1 MKTFWATFC
10 ENPREETFV
19 PFYERSKGIVYTI
32 CRRVLCD
39 EDDAQDAF
47 QGVYDRLLAVAGCPE
62 ERRKVEDVEAFV
74 RRLAVREADRLRK
87 ARQRRLTKELAMNPL
102 PECVASQPSVRDQ
115 IEAQLQRAR
124 IEALVATLPDRY
136 RLPILLHYFDGMTH
150 EQVAQA
156 LGLSLLT
163 VRTQMYRALKKLR
176 PLLRRAGMGEASMV
190 FAGLA
195 VSAALMNPPAA
206 LSASVVLAHA
216 QAAALAG
223 ASGAAAAA
231 ATAAATTAVSSGWLA
246 SSLWSSLTG
255 IILMKMKIVVLGL
268 VCLIAI
274 LTLFVVADRSE
285 RSPGMNPPA
294 SPDAALS
301 SSDLPSIPQVSSLL
315 TDAPAALAT
324 PLPLPQAEIESLT
337 TLPDSPTTG
346 PRAIVSGRV
355 FLAPDHVPAAGAI
368 VEALVKD
375 SDPDRSWLMR
385 SIMPYQTIGT
395 THTDSQ
401 GRYRIVVP
409 DQKYWW
415 QLRASRPASATVV
428 VRMIRENP
436 QSLEGFDLAPGLP
449 RRMTRDIV
457 LPPASELR
465 GRVVDE
471 KDRPVEKATIYVIAP
486 ERMGQTNTE
495 RQSHAVA
502 DAVGEF
508 SLDDVPAGNLEVY
521 AIASGF
527 SPVREI
533 HTAPNSEVRIRLSA
547 EGASIS
553 GRVFHAESGKA
564 IGGLSL
570 SALPAGNAWRM
581 REMMGDWFHATTASD
596 GTFCFERLA
605 PGEYSLVENS
615 KTLDFA
621 KDQEINTEK
630 ILLAA
635 REKRENLE
643 LFLTDATADGKE
655 REATHSLPVTRLSGR
670 VLHPQ
675 GFPLA
680 DGMLEVYQAHGL
692 GGHPRGGLHPLDA
705 DGQFDVEVAQS
716 RMVRLV
722 ARARGFAPSP
732 SEVLSVADT
741 PITGI
746 QIHLVSG
753 FSILGTVVDSLGQPV
768 SYADIRVVDQVQM
781 ESSSIGFFRWTASSD
796 RDGKF
801 LLADLPAGKVFLNV
815 ERKGFA
821 YLQQEVILDDKQP
834 VASIRLVLDPGH
846 SLAGRV
852 TDDLGDPV
860 EEAEVRVSL
869 PSAYPPTPGKIFRFY
884 VGDSDADG
892 FYRIE
897 GIPDGDTYHVAATE
911 GDMAD
916 VRTLTRLDNDNEDF
930 VLRPKDKPYLLGTV
944 VDRRTRAP
952 ISDFRV
958 SIEGYCY
965 AEKDPDNPGV
975 FRMKGHNDWD
985 TCKITL
991 SAEGY
996 ATAHDIPIRL
1006 SRDSRHARRVF
1017 ELGPGMAISGRVV
1030 AGEVK
1035 TPQSGIRIR
1044 LRSSEN
1050 QQEGQTVAERISDV
1064 DGKFEFQNIASG
1076 EYSIVV
1082 EAETPWIPL
1091 KTYLLVKPDEP
1102 LDMGDMELGGGAT
1115 IQGRVI
1121 HRPNDQ
1127 GVPDMPVVLGIDGSP
1142 HRTSVTDADGRFAFT
1157 ALPNDTY
1164 HVSVDSI
1171 SLKSHSWNI
1180 PANSNY
1186 DLLFVVGDTTLQGRI
1201 VRKDLLN
1208 IHAVEIFPWE
1218 DRNKFPPI
1226 FRSPRLESDG
1236 RFVLKG
1242 LAPGRYGII
1251 IRHANYAAFYA
1262 PPYWEIFDVP
1272 PTGVFEKVFAIPTG
1286 RIVGR
1291 VVNARDEGVARATVS
1306 VNVPDAPADSHD
1318 SQFEIIAKDD
1328 GGFIIEEMK
1337 EGLYDLTVT
1346 HGALG
1351 QTTVRGVAVPANG
1364 DSLPVEARFDTR

>member
-1 MKTFWATFC
+1 MKTFWASFC
-10 ENPREETFV
+10 ENPREETFL
-19 PFYERSKGIVYTI
+19 PFYERSKGIVYTL

-47 QGVYDRLLAVAGCPE
+47 QGVYDRLLAVAVCPE

-74 RRLAVREADRLRK
+74 RRLAVCEADRLRK
-87 ARQRRLTKELAMNPL
+87 ARQRRLSKELAMNPL
-102 PECVASQPSVRDQ
+102 PERPASQPSVRDQ
-115 IEAQLQRAR
+115 VEAQLQRAR

-150 EQVAQA
+150 EQVSQT

-163 VRTQMYRALKKLR
+163 VRTQIYRALKKLR
-176 PLLRRAGMGEASMV
+176 PLFRRAGVGEAPMV
-190 FAGLA
+190 LAGLA
-195 VSAALMNPPAA
+195 LSAALMNPPAA
-206 LSASVVLAHA
+206 LGASAVLAHA

-223 ASGAAAAA
+223 ASAAGASA
-231 ATAAATTAVSSGWLA
+231 AVSSSWLA

-268 VCLIAI
+268 VCLIAV
-274 LTLFVVADRSE
+274 LSLFVVANRSG
-285 RSPGMNPPA
+285 RSPAVNPPA

-301 SSDLPSIPQVSSLL
+301 PSNLSSIPQVLSPP
-315 TDAPAALAT
+315 TDAPTALAT
-324 PLPLPQAEIESLT
+324 PLPLPKTETEPLT

-355 FLAPDHVPAAGAI
+355 FLAPDYVPAAGAI
-368 VEALVKD
+368 VEALVQD
-375 SDPDRSWLMR
+375 SDPDRSWQMR
-385 SIMPYQTIGT
+385 SVMPYQTIVT
-395 THTDSQ
+395 TRTDSQ
-401 GRYRIVVP
+401 GRYRMEIP

-428 VRMIRENP
+428 VRMIRENS

-465 GRVVDE
+465 GHVVDE
-471 KDRPVEKATIYVIAP
+471 KDRPIAKATIYVIAP
-486 ERMGQTNTE
+486 ERTGQTNTE

-508 SLDDVPAGNLEVY
+508 SLDDVPAGDLEVY
-521 AIASGF
+521 AFAPGH

-533 HTAPNSEVRIRLSA
+533 HTAPNTEARIRLAA

-553 GRVFHAESGKA
+553 GRIFHAESGKA
-564 IGGLSL
+564 IEGLSL

-581 REMMGDWFHATTASD
+581 REMAGDWFRATTAAD

-605 PGEYSLVENS
+605 PGEYSLVVNN

-621 KDQEINTEK
+621 NDQEINTEK
-630 ILLAA
+630 IILAA
-635 REKRENLE
+635 LEKRENVE
-643 LFLTDATADGKE
+643 LFVTDAAADGKE
-655 REATHSLPVTRLSGR
+655 EGAADSPPVTRLSGR
-670 VLHPQ
+670 VVHSQ
-675 GFPLA
+675 GLPLV
-680 DGMLEVYQAHGL
+680 DGMLEVYQAHGA
-692 GGHPRGGLHPLDA
+692 GSHPRGRLHPLNA
-705 DGQFDVEVAQS
+705 DGNFDVEVTQAKI
-716 RMVRLV
+716 VRLV
-722 ARARGFAPSP
+722 ARAQGFAPSP
-732 SEVLSVADT
+732 SEVLSVADA
-741 PITGI
+741 PISGI
-746 QIHLVSG
+746 QINLVPG
-753 FSILGTVVDSLGQPV
+753 FSIFGTVVDSREQPV
-768 SYADIRVVDQVQM
+768 PYATIMVGYQVRM
-781 ESSSIGFFRWTASSD
+781 GSSSKGFCRWTASSD
-796 RDGKF
+796 RHGKF

-815 ERKGFA
+815 EREGYAF
-821 YLQQEVILDDKQP
+821 LQQEVTLDDKQP
-834 VASIRLVLDPGH
+834 IASVRLVLNPGRF
-846 SLAGRV
+846 LAGRV
-852 TDDLGDPV
+852 TDELGNPV
-860 EEAEVRVSL
+860 EGAEVRVGL
-869 PSAYPPTPGKIFRFY
+869 PSVYPPTPGKSFRFY
-884 VGDSDADG
+884 VGNSDAGG
-892 FYRIE
+892 FYRVE
-897 GIPDGDTYHVAATE
+897 GIPEGDTYHVAATE

-916 VRTLTRLDNDNEDF
+916 VRTLVRLDRDDEDF

-944 VDRRTRAP
+944 VDHRTRTP

-996 ATAHDIPIRL
+996 ATAYDIPIRL
-1006 SRDSRHARRVF
+1006 SRDPKQARRVF
-1017 ELGPGMAISGRVV
+1017 ELGPGMAITGRVV
-1030 AGEVK
+1030 AGGEK
-1035 TPQSGIRIR
+1035 TPQSGMRIQ
-1044 LRSSEN
+1044 LRSSDGR
-1050 QQEGQTVAERISDV
+1050 QEGQTIAERASDA
-1064 DGKFEFQNIASG
+1064 DGKFVFQNIASG
-1076 EYSIVV
+1076 EYSIVIDA
-1082 EAETPWIPL
+1082 EAPRVPL
-1091 KTYLLVKPDEP
+1091 KKYLLVKPDEP
-1102 LDMGDMELGGGAT
+1102 LDMGDLELGGGAT

-1121 HRPNDQ
+1121 HRPGEQ
-1127 GVPDMPVVLGIDGSP
+1127 GVPGMPVVLGIDGTP

-1186 DLLFVVGDTTLQGRI
+1186 DLLFVVGDTTLRGKI

-1208 IHAVEIFPWE
+1208 INAVEIFPWE
-1218 DRNKFPPI
+1218 DRNRFPPI

-1236 RFVLKG
+1236 RFVLNG

-1262 PPYWEIFDVP
+1262 PPYCAIFDVP
-1272 PTGVFEKVFAIPTG
+1272 PTGVFEKVFVIPTG

-1291 VVNARDEGVARATVS
+1291 VVNARGEGVARATVS

-1318 SQFEIIAKDD
+1318 SQFEIITKDD
-1328 GGFIIEEMK
+1328 GGFVIEEMK

-1351 QTTVRGVAVPANG
+1351 RTAMRGVAVPANG